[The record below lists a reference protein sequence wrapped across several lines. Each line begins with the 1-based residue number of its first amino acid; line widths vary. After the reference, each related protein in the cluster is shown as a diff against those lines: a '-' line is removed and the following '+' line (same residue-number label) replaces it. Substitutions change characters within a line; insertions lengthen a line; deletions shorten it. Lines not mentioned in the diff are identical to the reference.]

1 MNNLSPTAGV
11 MEDRKDKVPWAALM
25 ILMMGAFM
33 AVLDSSIVNVAIP
46 KFMALFGVGADQAEW
61 VMTGYLLTSG
71 VVVLVTGYLGNHFG
85 YKRLYIVALAIF
97 TIGSTLCS
105 LSWSNNILIGARII
119 QAIGGG
125 AIMPVTMAMNYSI
138 VPRNRIGMALGIWSV
153 AITMGPAIGPT
164 LGGYLIDNFN
174 WQMIFTINIPIGIIA
189 IILAVLSLPDT
200 PGRPGLKFDIPGFI
214 LSGVGCFAILL
225 ALSEGQTY
233 GWTSLFIVTTMVIG
247 LFTMVLFV
255 QWELYTTHPLL
266 DVRILRNLVFSTSL
280 MAVSVIYI
288 GLFAI
293 VFLIPIYA
301 QDLLGYTPM
310 QTGLLLMPQGLAT
323 GIMMPINGRIF
334 DRFGAF
340 PMAAIGAAI
349 LTFVTFSLHKLDLN
363 STYAH
368 IQLLLIMRG
377 IGVSLCMMPVTASGM
392 NAVPRRLASEAS
404 AITNLIRNIAASMGI
419 AFLTYVMQLR
429 DVYHTEWLSETVT
442 LSSPL
447 VPDLLRRMQAA
458 IHLPNTNA
466 VLAVLSLFVQQ
477 KAEMAAIDDSFLVAT
492 VIVVIAVPLVF
503 GLGRKRV
510 EAARLAETRRLEG
523 PSPQIHTTGNPA
535 DIPVVSE

>member
-1 MNNLSPTAGV
+1 MSRERGIFTADNVSPTAGGIGV
-11 MEDRKDKVPWAALM
+11 KDRQDSIPWAALM
-25 ILMMGAFM
+25 ILMLGAFM

-46 KFMALFGVGADQAEW
+46 KLMALFGVGPDQAEW

-71 VVVLVTGYLGNHFG
+71 VVVPVTGYLGNRFG
-85 YKRLYIVALAIF
+85 YKRLYIVALSIF
-97 TIGSTLCS
+97 TLGSALCS
-105 LSWSNNILIGARII
+105 LSWNNDILIGARII

-138 VPRNRIGMALGIWSV
+138 VPRNRIGMALGIWSI

-189 IILAVLSLPDT
+189 VILAGLFLPET
-200 PGRPGLKFDIPGFI
+200 PGRSGLKFDMPGFI

-233 GWTSLFIVTTMVIG
+233 GWTSLFIVATMVVG
-247 LFTMVLFV
+247 LFAMVLFV
-255 QWELYTTHPLL
+255 LWELYTPHPLL
-266 DVRILRNLVFSTSL
+266 DVRLFRNFVFSISL
-280 MAVSVIYI
+280 VTVSVIFI

-293 VFLIPIYA
+293 VFLVPIYA

-310 QTGLLLMPQGLAT
+310 QTGLLLMPQGLAM
-323 GIMMPINGRIF
+323 GVMMPINGRIF
-334 DRFGAF
+334 DRFGAL
-340 PMAAIGAAI
+340 PMAAIGAVV
-349 LTFVTFSLHKLDLN
+349 LTFVTFSLHKLDL
-363 STYAH
+363 SSSYSH

-392 NAVPRRLASEAS
+392 NSVPRRLASEAS
-404 AITNLIRNIAASMGI
+404 AWTNLIRNIAASMGI

-429 DVYHTEWLSETVT
+429 EVYHAEWLSETVT

-447 VPDLLRRMQAA
+447 VPGLLQRMQVAM
-458 IHLPNTNA
+458 HLPNKTA
-466 VLAVLSLFVQQ
+466 VLTVWSLFVQQ
-477 KAEMAAIDDSFLVAT
+477 HAMMAAIDDSFLVAT
-492 VIVVIAVPLVF
+492 VIVVIAIPLVLL
-503 GLGRKRV
+503 LGKKRV

-523 PSPQIHTTGNPA
+523 TS
-535 DIPVVSE
+535 S